1 MCREWANAFR
11 YITLIKTTVTMRKEQ
26 IAKTVTF
33 VQGGDSSEAT
43 STEENFDVLAALI
56 GADHEMIAPSGE

>member
-1 MCREWANAFR
+1 
-11 YITLIKTTVTMRKEQ
+11 MRKEQ